1 MAAAQSAD
9 QDAAP
14 LDSETNIDIPPSSA
28 FAKVDEEENASTA
41 EDASGVATGVEG
53 DSATE
58 TATETKVGGGL
69 VVKKWPGWP
78 GDNVFRLIV
87 PLLKVG
93 SIIGRKGELIKKLCE
108 ETRARV
114 RVLEAPIGVND
125 SIVLIS
131 GKEELEAKIPPAM
144 DAVLRIFKHV
154 NGISDSVP
162 DHKNSGSTV
171 ATCSVRLL
179 VASSQAVNLIGKKG
193 EAIKSIQGSSNATVR
208 VIGDLPFYAAADERI
223 VEIQG
228 EPIKVLK
235 ALEAVI
241 QHLRKFLVDHSV
253 LPLFE
258 RRYNMP
264 VTQERPADAWGE
276 INQPFGYN
284 GQQSAVCS
292 DYGFPIKQDSYY
304 LDHESRLESQVQRGG
319 LSLYGQD
326 LAVPGLHSSAIGH
339 PGSVLEV
346 TQRMQIPLAYAEDII
361 GIGGRNIAYMR
372 RTSGASITIEESRG
386 MADEITVE
394 IKGTSSEVHIA
405 RQLIQDFVASRTE
418 PLSNSY
424 SGLDTGS
431 GSSYSHL
438 SSAPYPSSSQ
448 AYDRYGSSELGSYG
462 GYRI

>member
-1 MAAAQSAD
+1 MAAALESAG
-9 QDAAP
+9 QGAGP
-14 LDSETNIDIPPSSA
+14 LDSETNIDIPSSPA
-28 FAKVDEEENASTA
+28 AEVDEEENASAA
-41 EDASGVATGVEG
+41 EDASEAATGVEE

-154 NGISDSVP
+154 NGISDNVP

-193 EAIKSIQGSSNATVR
+193 EAIKSIQESSNAAVR
-208 VIGDLPFYAAADERI
+208 VIDFPFYAAADERI

-228 EPIKVLK
+228 EPMNVVK

-258 RRYNMP
+258 RSYNMP
-264 VTQERPADAWGE
+264 VTQERPAGAWGE
-276 INQPFGYN
+276 INQPFGHT
-284 GQQSAVCS
+284 GQQSAICS
-292 DYGFPIKQDSYY
+292 DYGFPIKRDAYY
-304 LDHESRLESQVQRGG
+304 LDHESRLELQVQRGG

-326 LAVPGLHSSAIGH
+326 LAVSDLHSSAFGRT
-339 PGSVLEV
+339 GSVLEV
-346 TQRMQIPLAYAEDII
+346 IHRMQIPLAYAEDII
-361 GIGGRNIAYMR
+361 GTGGRNIAYMR
-372 RTSGASITIEESRG
+372 RTSGAAITIEESRG

-418 PLSNSY
+418 PLFSNY
-424 SGLDTGS
+424 SGLDTGLS
-431 GSSYSHL
+431 SSYSHL

-448 AYDRYGSSELGSYG
+448 SYDRYGSAGQGSYG
-462 GYRI
+462 GYRV